1 MSILK
6 QSIFK
11 TVKRWE
17 NVLNGFD
24 ADHPE
29 LEGAVFQCRFVPRDF
44 TANEFL
50 GTDGG
55 VNINESDIVRFQA
68 QDGDTYGFLAKKS
81 FELVKSQPIN
91 TAFPL
96 TTLQQ
101 LRLFV
106 DSDSEQEQLADTT
119 AINDPKVSLYKNG
132 DKYFQRKYALWGAY
146 DLGFRGNFRIDYHVI
161 ISESIA
167 RIITGGFLASTAIG
181 DLFGENAENETSSKF
196 GFYSEDGIRKFRI
209 SQNYY
214 GVITGASVV
223 PDNSWFYYDGVSRLA
238 NGLGDQLTAEEAES
252 IGPGF
257 FFNKAGS
264 LDFSDIDALGTIFAD
279 EERVVE
285 GNLTEGRYVLTSTS
299 GGTTTGF
306 KDAKAMDVAID
317 IDKFSVLLTAAEYS
331 IPTTSTLLWDHRL
344 EFTDPKTNAT
354 GLDLELVTADD
365 LTNTDYWN
373 CSSQNFIEDY
383 NKATSTSVVGSHPEG
398 SYTNGVTAEDLLDET
413 ITAQEV
419 EIESV
424 SKAGLDSNLVIKT
437 RTRHGLHNGSSG
449 NVDFTAYEGESR
461 EKLIVIRGLTGD
473 KLVPDAVGDADKDK
487 YTINGVIP
495 PAVSEPAHMTG
506 VKVLSN
512 FELELLGTTGYIVDS
527 TYSEGN
533 YPILLKDSFRDM
545 VWSQTTP
552 GTSSQGLIYKP

>member
-24 ADHPE
+24 ASKPA

-106 DSDSEQEQLADTT
+106 DSDSEQVQLDDTT
-119 AINDPKVSLYKNG
+119 PINDPKVSLYKNG

-146 DLGFRGNFRIDYHVI
+146 DLGFRGDFDIDRHVI

-167 RIITGGFLASTAIG
+167 RIITGGFLASTAIN
-181 DLFGENAENETSSKF
+181 DLFGENTENETSSKF

-214 GVITGASVV
+214 GVITGSSVV
-223 PDNSWFYYDGVSRLA
+223 PNDSWFYYDGVSRLA
-238 NGLGDQLTAEEAES
+238 NDSGDQLSAEEAES

-257 FFNKAGS
+257 FLNKSGNN
-264 LDFSDIDALGTIFAD
+264 LDFSDISTFGNIFAD
-279 EERVVE
+279 EATVVE
-285 GNLTEGRYVLTSTS
+285 ASLTEGAYVLTSTS
-299 GGTTTGF
+299 GGISTGF
-306 KDAKAMDVAID
+306 KSAKAMDVAID

-331 IPTTSTLLWDHRL
+331 IPTASTLLWDYRL

-365 LTNTDYWN
+365 LTNTNYWN

-398 SYTNGVTAEDLLDET
+398 SYANGVTAEELLDET
-413 ITAQEV
+413 KTAQEV

-437 RTRHGLHNGSSG
+437 RTRHGLNNGSSG
-449 NVDFTAYEGESR
+449 NVDFAAYEGESR

-473 KLVPDAVGDADKDK
+473 KLVPDGADATK

-495 PAVSEPAHMTG
+495 PAVPEPAHMTG

>member
-106 DSDSEQEQLADTT
+106 DSDSEQVQLDDATP
-119 AINDPKVSLYKNG
+119 INDPKVSLYKNG

-146 DLGFRGNFRIDYHVI
+146 DLGFRGNFRIDHHVI

-167 RIITGGFLASTAIG
+167 RIITGGFLASTAIN
-181 DLFGENAENETSSKF
+181 DLFGENTQSETSSKF

-214 GVITGASVV
+214 GVITGTSVV
-223 PDNSWFYYDGVSRLA
+223 PDNSWFYYDGVNTLA
-238 NGLGDQLTAEEAES
+238 DQLTAQEAES

-257 FFNKAGS
+257 FFNKGGS
-264 LDFSDIDALGTIFAD
+264 LDFANIGGFDNIFAD
-279 EERVVE
+279 EATVVE
-285 GNLTEGRYVLTSTS
+285 GNLTEGTYVLTSTS
-299 GGTTTGF
+299 GGISTGF

-354 GLDLELVTADD
+354 GLDLQLVSADD
-365 LTNTDYWN
+365 LTVTDYWN

-398 SYTNGVTAEDLLDET
+398 NYTNGVTAEALLDET
-413 ITAQEV
+413 ITVQEV

-424 SKAGLDSNLVIKT
+424 SKAGLEANLVIKT

-461 EKLIVIRGLTGD
+461 EKLITIRGLTGD
-473 KLVPDAVGDADKDK
+473 KLVPDGADEVK
-487 YTINGVIP
+487 YNINGVIP
-495 PAVSEPAHMTG
+495 AADAPPEHMTG

-512 FELELLGTTGYIVDS
+512 FELELLGTTGYTVDS

>member
-17 NVLNGFD
+17 NVLNGYD
-24 ADHPE
+24 SDYPE

-44 TANEFL
+44 TASNFL

-106 DSDSEQEQLADTT
+106 DSDSEQAQLADLTL
-119 AINDPKVSLYKNG
+119 ISDPKVSLYKNG

-146 DLGFRGNFRIDYHVI
+146 DLGFRGDFDINHHVI

-167 RIITGGFLASTAIG
+167 RIITGGFLTGTAIN
-181 DLFGENAENETSSKF
+181 DLFGENTLNNTSSKF
-196 GFYSEDGIRKFRI
+196 GFYNEDGIRKFRI

-214 GVITGASVV
+214 GVITGTSQV
-223 PDNSWFYYDGVSRLA
+223 PDNSWFYYDGV
-238 NGLGDQLTAEEAES
+238 NTLGDQLTQEEVES

-257 FFNKAGS
+257 FLNKSGAS
-264 LDFSDIDALGTIFAD
+264 LDFSDINAFSNIFAD
-279 EERVVE
+279 ETTVAE
-285 GNLTEGRYVLTSTS
+285 GNLSEGAYVLTSTS
-299 GGTTTGF
+299 GGIATGF
-306 KDAKAMDVAID
+306 KSAKAMDTAID

-331 IPTTSTLLWDHRL
+331 IPIESTLLWDNRS
-344 EFTDPKTNAT
+344 EFTDPKVNAT
-354 GLDLELVTADD
+354 GLDLLLVSADD
-365 LTNTDYWN
+365 LTATDYWN
-373 CSSQNFIEDY
+373 CASQNFIEDY
-383 NKATSTSVVGSHPEG
+383 NKVTSVSVVGSHPEG
-398 SYTNGVTAEDLLDET
+398 SYTDGAASGDLLGET
-413 ITAQEV
+413 TTKQEV
-419 EIESV
+419 EILSV
-424 SKAGLDSNLVIKT
+424 SKAGIDSNIIIKT
-437 RTRHGLHNGSSG
+437 RTRHGLSNGSSG
-449 NVDFTAYEGESR
+449 NIDFDPYTGESGY
-461 EKLIVIRGLTGD
+461 KFIFISGLTGE
-473 KLVPDAVGDADKDK
+473 KLVPDGADAET
-487 YTINGVIP
+487 YNINGVY
-495 PAVSEPAHMTG
+495 PAAEATPDHQTG
-506 VKVLSN
+506 VKVLTN
-512 FELELLGTTGYIVDS
+512 FELELLGTANYIVDS
-527 TYSEGN
+527 TYTEGN
-533 YPILLKDSFRDM
+533 YPILLKDGFRDM
-545 VWSQTTP
+545 VWTQTTP